1 MRTRVKICGIT
12 RPEDAIEAARLGA
25 DAVGLVFYPASPRAV
40 TAQQARA
47 IVERLPPFITVVGL
61 FVDAQPTEIATILD
75 AVRLDTLQFHGN
87 EKAAE
92 CGRYGRPYIKA
103 LRMRPEVDVAACAHD
118 HPGSAALLLD
128 AHVEGVPGGTGLTFD
143 WSQVPAGLDKPLI
156 LAGGLT
162 PENVADAIRR
172 IWPYAVDVS
181 GGVESA
187 RGIKDHRKMAKFINE
202 VNHVSV
208 F

>member
-25 DAVGLVFYPASPRAV
+25 DAIGLVFYPASPRAV

-47 IVERLPPFITVVGL
+47 IAEALPPFITVVGL
-61 FVDAQPTEIATILD
+61 FVDAQPVEIAAILD

-92 CGRYGRPYIKA
+92 CVRYGRPYIKA
-103 LRMRPEVDVAACAHD
+103 LRMRPGVDVAACAHD

-128 AHVEGVPGGTGLTFD
+128 AHVEGVPGGTGLAFD
-143 WSQVPAGLDKPLI
+143 WSLIPAGLNKPLI

-162 PENVADAIRR
+162 PENVADAVRR
-172 IWPYAVDVS
+172 VWPYAVDVS

-187 RGIKDHRKMAKFINE
+187 KGIKDHRKMAKFINE

-208 F
+208 S